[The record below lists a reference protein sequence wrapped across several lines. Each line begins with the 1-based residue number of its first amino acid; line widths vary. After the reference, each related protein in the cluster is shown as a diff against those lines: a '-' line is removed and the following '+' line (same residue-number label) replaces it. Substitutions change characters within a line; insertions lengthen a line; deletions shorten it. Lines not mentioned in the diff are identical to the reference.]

1 MATKTKV
8 PSYVQDPQQ
17 GITTGQ
23 ALTTMGISA
32 AIGTGFGILSG
43 IENRQTLRI
52 QRNIL
57 KMQADME
64 RNAVVRE
71 LQYMNEKYAHEGWTR
86 KAEMRAI
93 MASQRVG
100 MAASGFV
107 SMSAGDA
114 RLLKDT
120 HAKYEE
126 AERAANDYLFKQ
138 AFEKTRGAE
147 MKALQ
152 LKAQADQ
159 LAVQSKYSVV
169 SSALSGFA
177 QGLNTGTQVVSMAN
191 TFYRNNNNMEPMGKV
206 TTPDDT
212 LPMVKPTVDTN
223 ALIQG
228 NLPETTLMQLNF
240 GFN

>member
-1 MATKTKV
+1 MAKTQV
-8 PSYVQDPQQ
+8 PSAVAKEPK
-17 GITTGQ
+17 GVTTGQ
-23 ALTTMGISA
+23 AFGTLGIGA
-32 AIGTGFGILSG
+32 TIGAGFGYLSG
-43 IENRQTLRI
+43 LNEKKTLQI

-57 KMQADME
+57 KIQADME
-64 RNAVVRE
+64 RQAVVRE
-71 LQYMNEKYAHEGWTR
+71 LQYMNEKYSGEGWAK
-86 KAEMRAI
+86 KAQMRAI

-120 HAKYEE
+120 HEKYED
-126 AERAANDYLFKQ
+126 AERAANKYLFQQ

-152 LKAQADQ
+152 LKSQADQ
-159 LAVQSKYSVV
+159 LAVQSKYSVI
-169 SSALSGFA
+169 SSTLSGFA
-177 QGLNTGTQVVSMAN
+177 QGLNTGTQMLSIAN
-191 TFYRNNNNMEPMGKV
+191 TFYRNNNNMEPMGKT
-206 TTPDDT
+206 TTPDVT
-212 LPMVKPTVDTN
+212 MPTVDTN